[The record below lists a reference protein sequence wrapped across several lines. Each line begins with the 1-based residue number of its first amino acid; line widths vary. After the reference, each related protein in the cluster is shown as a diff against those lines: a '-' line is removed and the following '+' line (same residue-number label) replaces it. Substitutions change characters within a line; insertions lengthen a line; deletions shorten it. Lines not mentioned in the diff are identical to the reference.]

1 MTPGLGAKIHMP
13 RSQKTK
19 AQNRSNAPVLWLP
32 DVMSRLI
39 GKDPDAGKDLR
50 QKEKE
55 VAEDEM
61 VGWHH

>member
-1 MTPGLGAKIHMP
+1 MLTPGLGAKIHMP

-32 DVMSRLI
+32 DVMRKLI

-50 QKEKE
+50 
-55 VAEDEM
+55 
-61 VGWHH
+61 